1 MNRTERN
8 EMTVHCIWNAL
19 NTDCRLARASQTW
32 RFRPIPT
39 GPSLTYRGVYDSFV
53 REFSKPYRACLG
65 VVPPSTAESPH
76 DRNFFFSVFHQTIKS
91 ELPMRR
97 RTVVIG
103 LCSGRSRTFAA
114 VMPSVACMHHS
125 PEKCC
130 GEPTELTEWG
140 PE

>member
-1 MNRTERN
+1 
-8 EMTVHCIWNAL
+8 MTVHCIWNAL

-76 DRNFFFSVFHQTIKS
+76 DRNFFFGFPPNYKI
-91 ELPMRR
+91 
-97 RTVVIG
+97 RTADEASN
-103 LCSGRSRTFAA
+103 CSHRAMQWKISYF
-114 VMPSVACMHHS
+114 
-125 PEKCC
+125 C
-130 GEPTELTEWG
+130 GSNALSGMYASQPRKMLR
-140 PE
+140 